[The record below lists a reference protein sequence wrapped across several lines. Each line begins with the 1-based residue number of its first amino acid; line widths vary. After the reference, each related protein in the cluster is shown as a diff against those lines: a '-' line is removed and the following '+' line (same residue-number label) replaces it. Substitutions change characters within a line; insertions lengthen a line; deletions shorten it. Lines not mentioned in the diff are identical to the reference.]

1 MSYIPDAISV
11 VIPTYNRAHLIKASI
26 QSVLDQT
33 LQPYEIIVVDDF
45 STDNT
50 EEVVN
55 SFNSPLI
62 KYVKNQ
68 RKKGANG
75 ARNTGIL
82 MAKGEFI
89 AFHDSD
95 DTWYGEKLKEQYN
108 ILRNNEDIYLC
119 FCSLESFDV
128 LDKKIAIIPKKY
140 AATDKIDKILKQKN
154 IISTQT
160 ILLRNELENNQLFDE
175 DIKRF
180 QDWDFILCILK
191 NNKKI
196 FHLNKVL
203 VKQKINESSISVS
216 NNFLS
221 NYWILVQK
229 HPFLKRNGI
238 FAQQLYYKTSFNEQK
253 NIKNFALYFFTTI
266 IAKFYSKIFY

>member
-95 DTWYGEKLKEQYN
+95 DIWLSEKLKLQHIFMN
-108 ILRNNEDIYLC
+108 KNKKIKMC
-119 FCSLESFDV
+119 FCGMYINSADRKFVVPS
-128 LDKKIAIIPKKY
+128 KKIKNNRIKKWLNY
-140 AATDKIDKILKQKN
+140 RN
-154 IISTQT
+154 FISTQT
-160 ILLRNELENNQLFDE
+160 ILVDNLVAKNIMFDE
-175 DIKRF
+175 EIKRF
-180 QDWDFILCILK
+180 QDWDFVLRLK
-191 NNKKI
+191 EVAEI
-196 FHLNKVL
+196 GFVDKVL
-203 VKQKINESSISVS
+203 VRQNFSGDGISNSENTLKSYNEIYNKYPCVRKLGPYNKYINLQISYINSNKDLKFFVKKIYYRIFGFIL
-216 NNFLS
+216 NFG
-221 NYWILVQK
+221 
-229 HPFLKRNGI
+229 FGR
-238 FAQQLYYKTSFNEQK
+238 
-253 NIKNFALYFFTTI
+253 
-266 IAKFYSKIFY
+266 